1 VLRNCNHYR
10 FVDETNVCLIF
21 FYVFYYLKFHEKTE
35 NNSPFSC
42 KGFLGI
48 LFAFAGAMLG
58 NPMAVGEG
66 IQAAL
71 EAGIKIAEIM
81 EDLLVFIPS
90 FL

>member
-1 VLRNCNHYR
+1 
-10 FVDETNVCLIF
+10 
-21 FYVFYYLKFHEKTE
+21 
-35 NNSPFSC
+35 
-42 KGFLGI
+42 
-48 LFAFAGAMLG
+48 MLG